1 MNDTGRGSS
10 KVLIVSFHYWPA
22 LNARAF
28 RWTALAEDWASQG
41 REVHVVCARRPDR
54 PVAETLNGVRV
65 HRVGSA
71 WIERLRGAALPV
83 AGAGTA
89 AQPNRV
95 RRLLTSFAR
104 SLWHGIYW
112 PDTSCTW
119 FFAARSKTRE
129 LLGAIGAD
137 ALVSVS
143 PAFTA
148 VAVGRS
154 LARRTPRGFRW
165 LIDLGDPFSFAEEAP
180 PNNFRLYRGLNIRFE
195 RSCFAAADSVSVT
208 TSETRDRYAALFPES
223 AQKIAVIPP
232 LVILPET
239 GPGTAQAGRSDRRR
253 LAFLGRL
260 YPTIRPPDFLLAL
273 FAALTAAPEGERYE
287 LHFYG
292 ETWECE
298 ASFAPYRHMVDRNL
312 FLHGPVPRER
322 AVSAMRSAYALVNIG
337 NDTRYQL
344 PSKVVEY
351 AMTGRP
357 ILNLVPRP
365 DDGSAKFLAAHPAHL
380 TLSARAGGPT
390 SEDLRRLREF
400 LERPPGEISEATL
413 RAWLAP
419 YTLPEISMRYGA
431 LLSGASAPGNPS
443 NR

>member
-1 MNDTGRGSS
+1 MNYTGLGPS
-10 KVLIVSFHYWPA
+10 KVLIISFQYWPA

-28 RWTALAEDWASQG
+28 RWTALAEDWAREG
-41 REVHVVCARRPDR
+41 REVHVVCARVPDR
-54 PVAETLNGVRV
+54 PVLETQNGVQV

-71 WIERLRGAALPV
+71 WIERLRGAAMPV
-83 AGAGTA
+83 TGGGTA
-89 AQPNRV
+89 ARQSAI
-95 RRLLTSFAR
+95 RRAATAAAR
-104 SLWHGIYW
+104 AIWHRIYW

-119 FFAARSKTRE
+119 YFAARSKARE
-129 LLGAIGAD
+129 LLAVIRPEAV
-137 ALVSVS
+137 VSVS

-154 LARRTPRGFRW
+154 LARRSRRGFRW
-165 LIDLGDPFSFAEEAP
+165 LIDLGDPFSFADEAP
-180 PNNFRLYRGLNIRFE
+180 PNNFRIYRGLNIRFE

-208 TSETRDRYAALFPES
+208 TSETRDRYATLFPES

-232 LVILPET
+232 LVALPET
-239 GPGTAQAGRSDRRR
+239 GSGTVHTGRSDRRR

-273 FAALTAAPEGERYE
+273 FAALARAPGGERYE

-298 ASFAPYRHMVDRNL
+298 ASFAPYRHMVSRNL
-312 FLHGPVPRER
+312 FVHGAVPRER
-322 AVSAMRSAYALVNIG
+322 AASAMRSAYALINIG

-344 PSKVVEY
+344 PSKIVEY

-365 DDGSAKFLAAHPAHL
+365 DDSSARFLARHPAHL
-380 TLSARAGGPT
+380 TLTARGDGPT
-390 SEDLRRLREF
+390 PEDLRQLREF
-400 LERPPGEISEATL
+400 LERSPEEISQAML

-419 YTLPEISMRYGA
+419 YTLPEISMRYSA
-431 LLSGASAPGNPS
+431 LLSGTSSPQGTA
-443 NR
+443 